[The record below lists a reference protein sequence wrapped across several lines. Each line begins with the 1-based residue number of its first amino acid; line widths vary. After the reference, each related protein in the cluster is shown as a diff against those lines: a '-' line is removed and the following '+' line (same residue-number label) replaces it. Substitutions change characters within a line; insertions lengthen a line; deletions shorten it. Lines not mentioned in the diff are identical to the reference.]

1 MGVATHTNSKDTKT
15 SNADL
20 LARLAAL
27 EEENKR
33 LKEQR
38 NAKLS
43 LKVSEKGCV
52 SYYGLGRFP
61 IFTARSGKGFWACP
75 TRSRRSSG
83 RTRISWQSRN
93 NSHYSRSPGGQTKSS
108 GAF

>member
-1 MGVATHTNSKDTKT
+1 MTATHTNSKDTKT

-43 LKVSEKGCV
+43 LKVSEKGSV
-52 SYYGLGRFP
+52 SYYALGRFP
-61 IFTARSGKGFWACP
+61 ISLYRSQWERLLGMSDQIK
-75 TRSRRSSG
+75 
-83 RTRISWQSRN
+83 
-93 NSHYSRSPGGQTKSS
+93 
-108 GAF
+108 AFIEANKDKLAVKE

>member
-1 MGVATHTNSKDTKT
+1 MTATHTNSKDTKT

-61 IFTARSGKGFWACP
+61 ISLYRSQWERLLGMSDQIK
-75 TRSRRSSG
+75 
-83 RTRISWQSRN
+83 
-93 NSHYSRSPGGQTKSS
+93 
-108 GAF
+108 AFIEANKDKLAVKE